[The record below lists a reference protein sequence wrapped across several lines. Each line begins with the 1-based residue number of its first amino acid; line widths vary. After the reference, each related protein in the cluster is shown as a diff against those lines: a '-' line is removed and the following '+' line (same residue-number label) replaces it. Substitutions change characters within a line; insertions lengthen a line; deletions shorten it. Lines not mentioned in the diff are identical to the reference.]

1 MMLRVLLGA
10 CLSVVHTELDARC
23 DKLSCR
29 TLGHKGADVT
39 RGVSVGGGGDDGR
52 RTPRRRVRL
61 FLI

>member
-29 TLGHKGADVT
+29 TGHKDADVT
-39 RGVSVGGGGDDGR
+39 RGVSVGGGDDDGR

>member
-29 TLGHKGADVT
+29 TGGQNDAVRVT
-39 RGVSVGGGGDDGR
+39 RGVSVCC
-52 RTPRRRVRL
+52 TH
-61 FLI
+61 